1 MRPKF
6 DLATGGVEHRENRNC
21 IVNPGGLCRQFCVLA
36 GWAIPGFCPCFSGFY
51 GGSIHP
57 VDGRRRYI
65 GTVAGIP
72 DAGEFSASPGDARHA
87 SDTKLEG
94 EKAAEKQ
101 PFNLSRSA

>member
-57 VDGRRRYI
+57 VDGRCSSTGAVGVI
-65 GTVAGIP
+65 AGV
-72 DAGEFSASPGDARHA
+72 GQFSAGFSHAGYA
-87 SDTKLEG
+87 SDQKLEG
-94 EKAAEKQ
+94 
-101 PFNLSRSA
+101 